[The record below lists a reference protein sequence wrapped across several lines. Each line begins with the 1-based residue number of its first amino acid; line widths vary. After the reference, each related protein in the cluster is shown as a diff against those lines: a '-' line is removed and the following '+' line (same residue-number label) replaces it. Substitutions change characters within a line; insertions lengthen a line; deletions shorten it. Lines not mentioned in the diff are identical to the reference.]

1 MTAIGYW
8 ILLWIGG
15 TAISSFW
22 VYSQRKT
29 SLKLNEVISVA
40 ISIFTIGLT
49 LRLGYKMVTS
59 PQLQK
64 LLGLDISALVIG
76 IMATLWV
83 SIEQIKDLVNK

>member
-8 ILLWIGG
+8 ILIWVGG
-15 TAISSFW
+15 TVISSFW

-29 SLKLNEVISVA
+29 TLKLNDVISVA

-49 LRLGYKMVTS
+49 LRLSYKLVTS

-76 IMATLWV
+76 IIATLWV